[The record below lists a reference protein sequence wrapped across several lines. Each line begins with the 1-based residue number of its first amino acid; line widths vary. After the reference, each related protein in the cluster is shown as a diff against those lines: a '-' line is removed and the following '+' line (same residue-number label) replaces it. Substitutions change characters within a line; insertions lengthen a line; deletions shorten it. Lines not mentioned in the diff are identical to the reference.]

1 MCQGVGL
8 FERTRS
14 PEQAEFASF
23 ADSKLRA
30 GPGLWEMRRSPG
42 VGVKPVCRDGR
53 WAGRGEERCAPRE
66 GKVSQRDAGGG
77 WGGGDE

>member
-1 MCQGVGL
+1 
-8 FERTRS
+8 
-14 PEQAEFASF
+14 
-23 ADSKLRA
+23 
-30 GPGLWEMRRSPG
+30 MRRSPG
-42 VGVKPVCRDGR
+42 VGVKPVCGDGR